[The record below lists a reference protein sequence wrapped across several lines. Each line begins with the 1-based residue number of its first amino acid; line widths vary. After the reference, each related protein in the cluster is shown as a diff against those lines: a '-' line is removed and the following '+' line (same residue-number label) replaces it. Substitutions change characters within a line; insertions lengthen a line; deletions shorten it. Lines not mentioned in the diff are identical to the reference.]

1 MSIIVLMRYISA
13 MSTTLLILERIG
25 ALIHQS
31 VRDDAARHGLQPI
44 HVQVLGYLT
53 RANHYSD
60 LPIAVSEFFGI
71 TRGTVSQT
79 LTLLEGK
86 GLLTKEKDGKDARL
100 VHLRLTAAG
109 RKILQDSWAQKMEI
123 ALRSMPTDAARMDQS
138 LRALLTGLQRLN
150 GQRPFGVCR
159 QCAHFLTEEK
169 GARCGLTGEALRQ
182 EQTVRICREWQTPA
196 G

>member
-1 MSIIVLMRYISA
+1 MRYINA
-13 MSTTLLILERIG
+13 MTTTLLILERLG

-44 HVQVLGYLT
+44 HVQVLGYLA

-60 LPIAVSEFFGI
+60 LPIAVAEFFGI

-100 VHLRLTAAG
+100 VHLHLTAAA
-109 RKILQDSWAQKMEI
+109 RKILQESWAQKMEI
-123 ALRSMPTDAARMDQS
+123 ALRSMPTDAARLDQS
-138 LRALLTGLQRLN
+138 LRALLAGLQHLN

-159 QCAHFLTEEK
+159 QCAHFLTEKK
-169 GARCGLTGEALRQ
+169 GVRCGLTGESLRQ

>member
-1 MSIIVLMRYISA
+1 MRYINA
-13 MSTTLLILERIG
+13 MTTTLLILERLG

-44 HVQVLGYLT
+44 HVQVLGYLA
-53 RANHYSD
+53 RANDYSD
-60 LPIAVSEFFGI
+60 LPIAVAEFFGI

-100 VHLRLTAAG
+100 VHLHLTAAA
-109 RKILQDSWAQKMEI
+109 RKILQESWAQKMEI
-123 ALRSMPTDAARMDQS
+123 ALRSMPTDAARLDQS
-138 LRALLTGLQRLN
+138 LRALLAGLQHLN

-159 QCAHFLTEEK
+159 QCAHFLTEKK
-169 GARCGLTGEALRQ
+169 GVRCGLTGESLRQ
-182 EQTVRICREWQTPA
+182 EQTVRICREWQTSA

>member
-1 MSIIVLMRYISA
+1 MRYISA
-13 MSTTLLILERIG
+13 MSTTLLILERMG

-86 GLLTKEKDGKDARL
+86 GLLTKRRMA
-100 VHLRLTAAG
+100 
-109 RKILQDSWAQKMEI
+109 KM
-123 ALRSMPTDAARMDQS
+123 
-138 LRALLTGLQRLN
+138 RAW
-150 GQRPFGVCR
+150 C
-159 QCAHFLTEEK
+159 
-169 GARCGLTGEALRQ
+169 
-182 EQTVRICREWQTPA
+182 ICV
-196 G
+196 